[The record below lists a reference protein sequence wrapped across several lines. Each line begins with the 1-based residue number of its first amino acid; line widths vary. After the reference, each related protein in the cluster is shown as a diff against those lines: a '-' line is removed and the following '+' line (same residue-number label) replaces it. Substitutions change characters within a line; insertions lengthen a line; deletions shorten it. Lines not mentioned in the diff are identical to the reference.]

1 MTAHCAVRR
10 PLFVL
15 LTCLAAYA
23 GTAAPG
29 WAQGR
34 RPKPDAPVNVKS
46 LDDKAASLEQDYLN
60 GLLELAQGYED
71 AGQTDKAK
79 AVLQDILRLKPD
91 AEAVKARLKE
101 LDEAVFDENVRSV
114 EIDVARGWTI
124 TGLTVKRDAPIR
136 FTAEGSYR
144 FILNESI
151 GPDGLSHEDVMRD
164 MAAGVPSGA
173 LMGLIVPPPKQGQR
187 QPDKPGA
194 PFAIG
199 ASREYNP
206 PEDGVLLLRMNLP
219 PGTKSVGKIKV
230 TISGNLRAAQ

>member
-1 MTAHCAVRR
+1 MM
-10 PLFVL
+10 L
-15 LTCLAAYA
+15 LSCLAAAVA
-23 GTAAPG
+23 GGALPA

-34 RPKPDAPVNVKS
+34 RPKPDAPLNVKS
-46 LDDKAASLEQDYLN
+46 LDDKAAALEQDYLN
-60 GLLELAQGYED
+60 GLFDLAQGYED
-71 AGQTDKAK
+71 AGLTEKAK
-79 AVLQDILRLKPD
+79 TVLQDILKLKPD
-91 AEAVKARLKE
+91 AELVKARLKE
-101 LDEAVFDENVRSV
+101 LDEAVFDENVRTV
-114 EIDVARGWTI
+114 EVDVAKGWMF
-124 TGLTVKRDAPIR
+124 TGFDVKRDAPIR
-136 FTAEGSYR
+136 FTAEGTYR

-199 ASREYNP
+199 ASREFSP
-206 PEDGVLLLRMNLP
+206 SEDGKLLLRMNLP